1 MMKIHRQQ
9 TLFLSIQDSNILS
22 TPDKQ
27 Y

>member
-1 MMKIHRQQ
+1 MKIHRQQ